1 MKNKVCVLLS
11 TYNGEKF
18 LEKQLN
24 SLFSQTYKNFDL
36 LIRDDGS
43 NDNTINILEKYKIN
57 YLKGKN
63 IGVIKSFF
71 KLLEIALHKEYE
83 YFLFCDQDDIWEL
96 DKIEKQ
102 LFFISSKNQKLPIL
116 VHSDMQIID
125 EKDKIISESFFKF
138 SKLNPKKK
146 L

>member
-71 KLLEIALHKEYE
+71 KLLEIALNKGYE